1 VQTVALVL
9 GALLTLTGAGLL
21 VLAFRQGQ
29 AGRPDDERRTF
40 RLAVVGL
47 ATGSVLFLVTMMLSG
62 T

>member
-1 VQTVALVL
+1 MQSVVLIL

-29 AGRPDDERRTF
+29 AGRRDDERRTF

-47 ATGSVLFLVTMMLSG
+47 AAGSVLFLVTMMLSG
-62 T
+62 S